1 MEDICNVML
10 EYNMHKEREGML
22 KMWNFLKQNFIGS
35 LRFAKGK
42 SQTMQTLEGLKER
55 GVQVDLGIPDE
66 VRFF

>member
-1 MEDICNVML
+1 
-10 EYNMHKEREGML
+10 MHKEREGML